1 VVLAAGAYADVW
13 PGEFAGRYPAP
24 MPTTNSAGGTNDDII
39 FAVDDGVLRI
49 TLNRPDMGN
58 AVTQDQRRQLGEW
71 IERANE
77 NHTIRC
83 VVLGA
88 TGRFFCTGADL
99 SAPRDEAPLPE
110 GEPERVVGDTRRTM
124 LRGAIATV
132 HSILDCEKPVVA
144 AVQGTAAGIG
154 CHLAFACDLVVAAE
168 SAKFIEVFARR
179 GLAVDG
185 LGSWLL
191 PRLVSLQRAKE
202 LVFLA
207 DDVPA
212 RRALEIGLVTRV
224 VPDDELAVTVD
235 ELARRL
241 ASGPTKAHMV
251 NKWLLNRSFD
261 VDRHTLAGEE
271 AWIVDVMAN
280 TLDSGEGVA
289 SFLERRPPNF
299 RGL

>member
-1 VVLAAGAYADVW
+1 
-13 PGEFAGRYPAP
+13 
-24 MPTTNSAGGTNDDII
+24 MPDTNDDII
-39 FAVDDGVLRI
+39 FTVADGVLRI

-58 AVTQDQRRQLGEW
+58 AVTQDQRRQFGEW

-77 NHTIRC
+77 DHTIRC

-110 GEPERVVGDTRRTM
+110 GQPERVVGDTRRTM

-132 HSILDCEKPVVA
+132 HSILDCEKPIIA

-191 PRLVSLQRAKE
+191 PRLVGLQRAKE

-212 RRALEIGLVTRV
+212 QRALEIGLVTRV
-224 VPDDELAVTVD
+224 VPDEELAATVD
-235 ELARRL
+235 ELAQRL

-251 NKWLLNRSFD
+251 NKWLLNRSLD

-299 RGL
+299 RGF

>member
-1 VVLAAGAYADVW
+1 MAAGVYADAW
-13 PGEFAGRYPAP
+13 PNEFLARYPAA
-24 MPTTNSAGGTNDDII
+24 MPKTNASGSTNDDII
-39 FAVDDGVLRI
+39 FAVADGVLRI

-58 AVTQDQRRQLGEW
+58 AVTQDQRRQFGEW

-77 NHTIRC
+77 DHTIRC

-110 GEPERVVGDTRRTM
+110 GQPERVVGDTRRMM

-132 HSILDCEKPVVA
+132 HSILDCEKPVIA

-168 SAKFIEVFARR
+168 SAKFIEIFARR

-191 PRLVSLQRAKE
+191 PRLVGLQRAKE

-207 DDVPA
+207 DDVSA
-212 RRALEIGLVTRV
+212 QRALEIGLVTRV
-224 VPDDELAVTVD
+224 VPDEELATTIDELAQ
-235 ELARRL
+235 RL
-241 ASGPTKAHMV
+241 AAGPTKAHMV